1 MRFNRSR
8 FLFIIV
14 SFASCYAIMTYWSVG
29 ASLINTLKNAL
40 MPFITGAGIAYV
52 INIVMSGYEKL
63 LTKLF
68 KKSFKGLRALSLLL
82 AYLTFI
88 WAFVFIFSIVLPDLI
103 SSLKRLLAIK
113 PSDIQ
118 HILMQVQKNDK
129 VTQFVD
135 YLGGE
140 VAISRQISSYSQ
152 QISNQFLGLLSNLL
166 SSVTKFAS
174 GLMSLF
180 VSLIFSI
187 YVLSSKESLA
197 RQVNLLLDTYL
208 GRFAKSFHYVREILH
223 RRFRG
228 FFVSQ
233 TLEAMILG
241 TLTTIG
247 MWIFKLPY
255 APTIGIVIAFTA
267 LIPVVGAYIG
277 VTVGTILI
285 LTQSVNQA
293 IFFLI
298 FVIILQQFEGNL
310 IYPRVVGGSIGLP
323 GMWVLLSITV
333 GGALGS
339 ILGMLLAVPLA
350 ATFYQLIK
358 DQVVNIQVRKN
369 R

>member
-1 MRFNRSR
+1 MKFNRSR
-8 FLFIIV
+8 FFFIVI
-14 SFASCYAIMTYWSVG
+14 SFATCYAIMTYWSLG
-29 ASLINTLKNAL
+29 ASWLNTIKNAL
-40 MPFITGAGIAYV
+40 MPFLTGAGIAYV
-52 INIVMSGYEKL
+52 INLVMSGYENL
-63 LTKLF
+63 FIRLF
-68 KKSFKGLRALSLLL
+68 KKPFKGLRAISLLL

-103 SSLKRLLAIK
+103 TSLKRLLAIN

-118 HILMQVQKNDK
+118 TTLMEIQKNEK
-129 VTQFVD
+129 VTKVLN

-140 VAISRQISSYSQ
+140 AVISQQISAYSQ
-152 QISNQFLGLLSNLL
+152 QISNQFLGFLSNLL
-166 SSVTKFAS
+166 SSVTSFAS

-187 YVLSSKESLA
+187 YVLSSKETLA
-197 RQVNLLLDTYL
+197 RQANLLVDTYL
-208 GRFAKSFHYVREILH
+208 GRFASGFHYVRQLMNK
-223 RRFRG
+223 RFRG

-241 TLTTIG
+241 SLTTLG
-247 MWIFKLPY
+247 MLLFKLPY
-255 APTIGIVIAFTA
+255 APTVGIVIAFTA

-277 VTVGTILI
+277 VTIGTILI

-293 IFFLI
+293 IFFII
-298 FVIILQQFEGNL
+298 FVVILQQFEGNL

-333 GGALGS
+333 GGALGG

-350 ATFYQLIK
+350 ATFYQLVK
-358 DQVVNIQVRKN
+358 DHVAYKQGK
-369 R
+369 